1 MSRSD
6 LLRPTDLGLY
16 CEVGDFYVDPWRPV
30 PRAVVTHAHADHACW
45 GCESYLTSAEGRGV
59 LQVRM
64 GREAVVEGLP
74 FGEERDIRGVKV
86 SIHPAGHI
94 LGSGQIRLEHRGE
107 VWVVSGDY
115 KVEPDATCTPFEAVR
130 CHTFV
135 TESTFGLPI
144 YRWPSQAAVFAEI
157 NAWWRAN
164 REAGKASLL
173 LGYALGKSQRLL
185 SGLDPSI
192 GPILTHGAVEKLNRA
207 YREGGIDLPPTAY
220 AGTAQKGKSWA
231 GVMVV
236 APPSAHGTPWARKF
250 APVATGIASGWM
262 TIRGT
267 RRRKALDRGFVL
279 SDHVDWP
286 GLLGSVAAT
295 GAERVL
301 VTHGYTS
308 VVVRWLRERGL
319 QAEVLAT
326 RYEGERDDG
335 GTEAGDLG
343 EGDLAPSGEAQ
354 SPEAATADAAIYG
367 ESTREVDAIADE
379 DLSDEGE
386 DEEDDR

>member
-1 MSRSD
+1 MTPDD

-16 CEVGDFYVDPWRPV
+16 CEAGDFYVDPWRPV
-30 PRAVVTHAHADHACW
+30 PRAVITHAHADHACW
-45 GCESYLTSAEGRGV
+45 GCGRYLCSEEGAGV

-64 GREAVVEGLP
+64 GRDAVIDALP
-74 FGEERDIRGVKV
+74 FGEALTIQGIRV
-86 SIHPAGHI
+86 SLHPAGHI
-94 LGSGQIRLEHRGE
+94 LGSAQVRLEHRGR

-115 KVEPDATCTPFEAVR
+115 KVEPDATCTPFEPVR
-130 CHTFV
+130 CDVFV

-144 YRWPSQAAVFAEI
+144 YRWPTQGVVFDEI

-164 REAGKASLL
+164 RDAGKASLL

-192 GPILTHGAVEKLNRA
+192 GPIYTHGAVEKLNRA
-207 YREGGIDLPPTAY
+207 YREGGVALPPTEY
-220 AGTAQKGKSWA
+220 AGAAVRGKSWA
-231 GVMVV
+231 GAMIV

-250 APVATGIASGWM
+250 APLSTGIASGWM

-286 GLLGSVAAT
+286 GLLGAIEAT
-295 GAERVL
+295 GASRVL

-308 VVVRWLRERGL
+308 VVVRHLREQGL
-319 QAEVLAT
+319 DAEVLAT
-326 RYEGERDDG
+326 RYEGE
-335 GTEAGDLG
+335 GDAQDRA
-343 EGDLAPSGEAQ
+343 EGEAIDAEAQ
-354 SPEAATADAAIYG
+354 ELEVVVDAVAATDA
-367 ESTREVDAIADE
+367 
-379 DLSDEGE
+379 
-386 DEEDDR
+386 EEAP

>member
-1 MSRSD
+1 MDPSD
-6 LLRPTDLGLY
+6 LLKPTELGLY
-16 CEVGDFYVDPWRPV
+16 CEAGDFYVDPWRPV

-45 GCESYLTSAEGRGV
+45 GCGRYLTSREGQRV

-64 GREAVVEGLP
+64 GREAVVDAVE
-74 FGEERDIRGVKV
+74 FGESVDMNGVRV
-86 SIHPAGHI
+86 SLHPAGHI
-94 LGSGQIRLEHRGE
+94 LGSSQVRLEYRGQ

-144 YRWPSQAAVFAEI
+144 YRWPPQQTIFDEI
-157 NAWWRAN
+157 NAWWRGN
-164 REAGKASLL
+164 RDAGKASLL

-185 SGLDPSI
+185 SGLDPTI

-220 AGTAQKGKSWA
+220 AGTASKGKSWA

-250 APVATGIASGWM
+250 APLSTGIASGWM

-267 RRRKALDRGFVL
+267 RRRKALDRGFIL

-295 GAERVL
+295 GASRIL

-308 VVVRWLRERGL
+308 VVVKWLQEKGL

-335 GTEAGDLG
+335 GGEAGDLG
-343 EGDLAPSGEAQ
+343 EGDLGEA
-354 SPEAATADAAIYG
+354 STLGEAPNEVQAAF
-367 ESTREVDAIADE
+367 
-379 DLSDEGE
+379 EGE
-386 DEEDDR
+386 TEDDA